1 MEEMT
6 GSIELRVLA
15 GLQAGARLT
24 LTEGRHVLGSSEAC
38 DIVLV
43 GPRIDP
49 QAMEIV
55 LEGMQLR
62 LKPGQPGCGIASGD
76 SLSEP
81 FMLAP
86 GVPFHIGDIWLVVDH
101 QNRAWPENHSWLV
114 PPQGFMIP
122 DVSVIGGAEEEQRVL
137 APSPSVQVNAP
148 SRRTLWLIG
157 TGASVVLFVLA
168 GLGSQVWIK
177 FGHEYF
183 SNMRT
188 LSMESFFHPQLDP
201 ASRSVNPDA
210 SPSFAP
216 PVAAVEPLLK
226 PPSQE
231 LLLLPPAAAASIE
244 SVPDRPTLGFPLR
257 NTHHALAHVTDVP
270 EQPDR
275 STISAEGL
283 ARLPFVVRQ
292 VACGNLSSITTE
304 KGIKFFEGASQMGYK
319 LERVSAN
326 RLRLRGRY
334 DVELPC

>member
-24 LTEGRHVLGSSEAC
+24 LAEGRHVLGSSEAC

-55 LEGMQLR
+55 VEGMQLR
-62 LKPGQPGCGIASGD
+62 LEPGQPGCGIAPGD

-86 GVPFHIGDIWLVVDH
+86 GVPFHVGDIWLVVDH

-114 PPQGFMIP
+114 PSQGFMIP
-122 DVSVIGGAEEEQRVL
+122 DVSVTGGTEEGQREL
-137 APSPSVQVNAP
+137 APNLSSEVSAP
-148 SRRTLWLIG
+148 SKRRLWLIG
-157 TGASVVLFVLA
+157 TGTSIVLFVLA
-168 GLGSQVWIK
+168 GLASLVWIK
-177 FGHEYF
+177 FGREYL

-188 LSMESFFHPQLDP
+188 LSMGSFFHPQLDP
-201 ASRSVNPDA
+201 ASKSVNLDA

-216 PVAAVEPLLK
+216 PVAAVEPLPK

-257 NTHHALAHVTDVP
+257 NTHHALAHETDVP
-270 EQPDR
+270 ERPDR
-275 STISAEGL
+275 SATSAEGL
-283 ARLPFVVRQ
+283 TRLPFVVRQ

-304 KGIKFFEGASQMGYK
+304 NGIKFFEGASQMGYK
-319 LERVSAN
+319 LERVSAD
-326 RLRLRGRY
+326 RLRLRGRH